1 MHGEP
6 DALFVCA
13 IHRLFVPRIGVS
25 EDAHHGVVGQ
35 HPGQSAI
42 SRFRAVGHNHLAGVL
57 AEADAHAATMVE
69 RDPRRAGSDVGGK
82 VQQWP
87 VRNGIGAI
95 EHCFGFSVGGSHG
108 AAIKVIATNH
118 DGGGDFAFGHQL
130 IEQSSRLVSLA
141 ETEPTN
147 SRRESLE
154 GYPFFGCFQPPAK
167 RLVFGEELEQRLVRD
182 FDVVGIARQ
191 GGPAEGPRPSA
202 ELRTDVCGD
211 EAWEGKRITTAS
223 IKCPLTEVVA
233 VIEDLGARS
242 LHRQH
247 EFHVSSHRMGAEFDV
262 LLRIAVAKFVRI
274 GPAHSLWVV
283 PPKRIV
289 RTGLV
294 GQGLR
299 HDAPRFQSLQQ
310 GHRGAAP
317 ANADR
322 FTIVLLLRAPGRWRR
337 RGLRRFRRGTGRAHV
352 CPSVLDSNRQSER
365 CRH

>member
-1 MHGEP
+1 M
-6 DALFVCA
+6 
-13 IHRLFVPRIGVS
+13 I
-25 EDAHHGVVGQ
+25 
-35 HPGQSAI
+35 
-42 SRFRAVGHNHLAGVL
+42 
-57 AEADAHAATMVE
+57 AA
-69 RDPRRAGSDVGGK
+69 
-82 VQQWP
+82 
-87 VRNGIGAI
+87 
-95 EHCFGFSVGGSHG
+95 
-108 AAIKVIATNH
+108 NH

-147 SRRESLE
+147 SRRESWKATRSSAASSHRRRDSSSGKSSSSAWSVTLMSL
-154 GYPFFGCFQPPAK
+154 GSPDKAA
-167 RLVFGEELEQRLVRD
+167 QRK
-182 FDVVGIARQ
+182 
-191 GGPAEGPRPSA
+191 GPPSA
-202 ELRTDVCGD
+202 ELRTNVCGD
-211 EAWEGKRITTAS
+211 EAREGKRITTAS

-289 RTGLV
+289 RTRLV

-299 HDAPRFQSLQQ
+299 HDAPRFQPFQQ

-322 FTIVLLLRAPGRWRR
+322 FALCFCLNARSMAASRPSTISSRYRSCTRLSRR
-337 RGLRRFRRGTGRAHV
+337 
-352 CPSVLDSNRQSER
+352 S
-365 CRH
+365 